1 MNTLIAKETIMAP
14 KKPLTTPT
22 MRGVSDLL
30 TMDMESNQTTTTASV
45 NKIKV
50 NPNQPRRYFDTEK
63 MAQLVQSVREYGIL
77 EPLLVR
83 SAPSGGSASLSLD
96 DGYELVAGE
105 RRLRAAIELGLT
117 EVPIISKELSD
128 RQALQ
133 VALLENLQREDLNP
147 VEETEGILELLS
159 IELDTSIKDVMSILN
174 QAANAKKRGLELDIN
189 VSSQLE
195 IIESL
200 LAGIGKF
207 NAESLRSSRI
217 PLLNLP
223 QLILEALR
231 QGKLEYTKARAI
243 ATVKSDEQRAELLER
258 AIAENMSLSEIKR
271 LIQETRSPDSG
282 KSTINLSERYSDIGK
297 RLKSAK
303 VWDDAKK
310 RKKLEKLLSDLE
322 QLLD

>member
-1 MNTLIAKETIMAP
+1 MPP
-14 KKPLTTPT
+14 KKPLTSPT
-22 MRGVSDLL
+22 MRGVTDLL
-30 TMDMESNQTTTTASV
+30 TMDMENNQTTTTASV

-50 NPNQPRRYFDTEK
+50 NPNQPRRYFDPEK

-83 SAPSGGSASLSLD
+83 SLD

-105 RRLRAAIELGLT
+105 RRLRAATELGLT

-159 IELDTSIKDVMSILN
+159 IELDTSKKDVISILN
-174 QAANAKKRGLELDIN
+174 QAANAKTRNLELKEN
-189 VSSQLE
+189 VSHQLE

-200 LAGIGKF
+200 LSGIGRF
-207 NAESLRSSRI
+207 NAQSFRSSRL
-217 PLLNLP
+217 PLLNLS
-223 QLILEALR
+223 QDVLETLR

-243 ATVKSDEQRAELLER
+243 ALVKDDAQRAEVLEK
-258 AIAENMSLSEIKR
+258 AIADNMSLSEIKR
-271 LIQETRSPDSG
+271 LIQELRSPETG
-282 KSTINLSERYSDIGK
+282 TSTVNMSERYSDIGK

-310 RKKLEKLLSDLE
+310 RKKLEKLLGDLE

>member
-1 MNTLIAKETIMAP
+1 MAP

-22 MRGVSDLL
+22 MRGVTDLL

-50 NPNQPRRYFDTEK
+50 NPNQPRRYFDPEK
-63 MAQLVQSVREYGIL
+63 MAQLVHSVREYGIL

-83 SAPSGGSASLSLD
+83 SLD

-174 QAANAKKRGLELDIN
+174 QAANAKKRGLELDVN

-223 QLILEALR
+223 QVILEALR

-243 ATVKSDEQRAELLER
+243 AMVKDDAQRAEVLEK
-258 AIAENMSLSEIKR
+258 AIADNMSLSEIKR
-271 LIQETRSPDSG
+271 LIQELRSPE
-282 KSTINLSERYSDIGK
+282 TATTTVTLSERYSDIGK

-310 RKKLEKLLSDLE
+310 RKKLEKLLGDLE

>member
-1 MNTLIAKETIMAP
+1 MPP
-14 KKPLTTPT
+14 KKPLVPPT

-30 TMDMESNQTTTTASV
+30 SMDAEGEQATTTAPV
-45 NKIKV
+45 DKIKV
-50 NPNQPRRYFDTEK
+50 NPNQPRRYFDPEK
-63 MAQLVQSVREYGIL
+63 MAQLVQSVREFGIL

-83 SAPSGGSASLSLD
+83 SLS

-105 RRLRAAIELGLT
+105 RRLRAAVELGLT
-117 EVPIISKELSD
+117 EVPIVSKELSD

-159 IELDTSIKDVMSILN
+159 RELDTSTKDVVSILN
-174 QAANAKKRGLELDIN
+174 QGANAKKRGLELADN
-189 VSSQLE
+189 VVRQLE
-195 IIESL
+195 IVESL
-200 LAGIGKF
+200 LSGIGRF
-207 NAESLRSSRI
+207 SADSFRTGRL
-217 PLLNLP
+217 PLLNLS
-223 QLILEALR
+223 QDVLEALR

-243 ATVKSDEQRAELLER
+243 ALVKNDEQRAVVLEK
-258 AIAENMSLSEIKR
+258 AIAEDMSLTEIKR
-271 LIQETRSPDSG
+271 LIQEMRSPE
-282 KSTINLSERYSDIGK
+282 TVTATVNLSERYSDIGK

-322 QLLD
+322 QLLS